1 MKIVWLFPSL
11 RDPSATQLVLLY
23 LTFSD
28 PLATTDTTFPHSALP
43 AYVTAPTDVATN
55 TGLAYTV

>member
-28 PLATTDTTFPHSALP
+28 PLATTFPHFALP
-43 AYVTAPTDVATN
+43 AYVTAPTDVAAN
-55 TGLAYTV
+55 TGLADTV